1 MKKITSIDL
10 FAGVGGMRIA
20 LSKAFKKL
28 GLKDDCRLYSE
39 INLYCQQ
46 TYDANF
52 PNTPLL
58 KDIKSIKV
66 NDIEEKIPDHDILLA
81 GFPCQPFS
89 KAGISNRN
97 FLKKAHGFEDK
108 DQGNLF
114 FNILEILNKKKPK
127 AFILENVQHLKNYDN
142 GNALKLILQ
151 SLRKYYYVPEPEILD
166 AKYFGLAQQRT
177 RIFIV
182 GFLNKHTDF
191 IYPKPT
197 YKETKVEDFLDKYPQ
212 KKYIISD
219 LLWASHQKRKERN
232 KKAGKGFGY
241 KMTYPADKFTRTIS
255 SRYFKDGAECLIYR
269 GENKNPRMLSP
280 REVFRLQGFPD
291 NFKVPVSNTQ
301 AYQQAGNAVPINVV
315 EKICNKVVSYILLNE
330 NKYLRKK
337 KAS

>member
-1 MKKITSIDL
+1 MDKISSIDL
-10 FAGVGGMRIA
+10 FAGVGGMRIS
-20 LSKAFKKL
+20 LNKTVKKL
-28 GLKDDCRLYSE
+28 GLKDDCKLYSE
-39 INLYCQQ
+39 INLYCRQ

-58 KDIKSIKV
+58 KDIKSI
-66 NDIEEKIPDHDILLA
+66 NENEIENKIPDHDILLA

-89 KAGISNRN
+89 NAGISNRN
-97 FLKKAHGFEDK
+97 FLKRTHGFNDK

-114 FNILEILNKKKPK
+114 FNILKILNKKKPK

-142 GNALKLILQ
+142 GNALKLILK
-151 SLRKYYYVPEPEILD
+151 SLRKNYYVPEPEILD
-166 AKYFGLAQQRT
+166 AKEFGLAQQRK

-182 GFLNKHTDF
+182 GFLNKKTDF

-197 YKETKVEDFLDKYPQ
+197 YEKIKVSDFLDCYPK

-219 LLWASHQKRKERN
+219 LLWQSHQKRRERN

-241 KMTYPADKFTRTIS
+241 KMTYPSDKFTRTIS
-255 SRYFKDGAECLIYR
+255 SRYFKDGGECLIYR

-291 NFKVPVSNTQ
+291 NFKIPVSNTQ

-315 EKICNKVVSYILLNE
+315 ENVCLNILRYLLNSE
-330 NKYLRKK
+330 NIEIN

>member
-10 FAGVGGMRIA
+10 FAGVGGIRIA
-20 LSKAFKKL
+20 LNKALNKL

-66 NDIEEKIPDHDILLA
+66 NDIKEKIPDHDILLA

-97 FLKKAHGFEDK
+97 FLKRNHGFEDK

-114 FNILEILNKKKPK
+114 FNILKIINKKKPK

-142 GNALKLILQ
+142 GNALKLMLK
-151 SLRKYYYVPEPEILD
+151 SLRKNYYVPEPEILD
-166 AKYFGLAQQRT
+166 AKDFGLAQQRK

-182 GFLNKHTDF
+182 GFLKKNADF

-197 YKETKVEDFLDKYPQ
+197 YKNTKVANFLDCHPK
-212 KKYIISD
+212 KKYIISN
-219 LLWASHQKRKERN
+219 LLWESHQKRRKRN
-232 KKAGKGFGY
+232 EMAGKGFGY
-241 KMTYPADKFTRTIS
+241 KMTYPADRFTRTIS
-255 SRYFKDGAECLIYR
+255 SRYFKDGAECLVYR
-269 GENKNPRMLSP
+269 GKNNNPRMLSP
-280 REVFRLQGFPD
+280 REVFRLQGFPES
-291 NFKVPVSNTQ
+291 FKIPVSNTQ
-301 AYQQAGNAVPINVV
+301 AYQQAGNTVPISVV
-315 EKICNKVVSYILLNE
+315 EKILVNIINCILGNR
-330 NKYLRKK
+330 RKNRFV
-337 KAS
+337 A

>member
-10 FAGVGGMRIA
+10 FAGVGGIRIA
-20 LSKAFKKL
+20 LNKALNKL

-66 NDIEEKIPDHDILLA
+66 NDIKEKIPDHDILLA

-97 FLKKAHGFEDK
+97 FLKRNHGFEDK

-114 FNILEILNKKKPK
+114 FNILKIINKKKPK

-142 GNALKLILQ
+142 GNALKLMLK
-151 SLRKYYYVPEPEILD
+151 SLRKNYYVPEPEILD
-166 AKYFGLAQQRT
+166 AKNFGLAQQRT

-182 GFLNKHTDF
+182 GFLNKDIDF
-191 IYPKPT
+191 IYPEPT
-197 YKETKVEDFLDKYPQ
+197 YEKTKVADFLDKYSK

-219 LLWASHQKRKERN
+219 LLWDSHQKRKIRN
-232 KKAGKGFGY
+232 KIAGKGFGY
-241 KMTYPADKFTRTIS
+241 KLTYPNDKFTRTIS
-255 SRYFKDGAECLIYR
+255 SRYFKDGGECLIYR

-291 NFKVPVSNTQ
+291 NFKIPVSNTQ
-301 AYQQAGNAVPINVV
+301 AYKQAGNTVPINVV
-315 EKICNKVVSYILLNE
+315 ENVCLNVLRYLLNSE
-330 NKYLRKK
+330 NIKIN